1 MARQARSTS
10 ATSSGVND
18 MTKDSGYAIL
28 IWSLLLF
35 GLGFSLGNVYATQD
49 VVNYVEK
56 PQSNTISSVVESKT
70 KTEIAYVRKETKNG
84 KQEKT
89 DIVADIG
96 KQEIVIKVN
105 GEEQTFAKADDE
117 RFVFDKN
124 KLTLDQTSKVTL
136 DVTVPTVDKTKRW
149 AVGVG
154 YGDDGIAYT
163 VDFPVGKSDR
173 FGGWVYRDNDSTAV
187 GVKMKF

>member
-28 IWSLLLF
+28 VWSLLLF

-49 VVNYVEK
+49 VVKDMEK

-84 KQEKT
+84 KQEKS
-89 DIVADIG
+89 DIIADIG
-96 KQEIVIKVN
+96 KQDIVIKVN

-154 YGDDGIAYT
+154 YGDDGMAYT
-163 VDFPVGKSDR
+163 VDFPIGKSDTV
-173 FGGWVYRDNDSTAV
+173 GGWVYRDNDSTAV

>member
-1 MARQARSTS
+1 MVGEGNS
-10 ATSSGVND
+10 
-18 MTKDSGYAIL
+18 KYAVIVWF
-28 IWSLLLF
+28 IMMF
-35 GLGFSLGNVYATQD
+35 GLGFGLGGIFASQD
-49 VVNYVEK
+49 VAPEVEK
-56 PQSNTISSVVESKT
+56 SQPNTISSVVESKT
-70 KTEIAYVRKETKNG
+70 KTEIAYVPKTVVKG
-84 KQEKT
+84 KKEKT
-89 DIVADIG
+89 DLQADIG
-96 KQEIVIKVN
+96 KTDFVVRVN

-154 YGDDGIAYT
+154 YGDDGMAYT
-163 VDFPVGKSDR
+163 VDFPIGKSDAV
-173 FGGWVYRDNDSTAV
+173 GGWVYRDDDNTAI

>member
-1 MARQARSTS
+1 MVGEGNS
-10 ATSSGVND
+10 
-18 MTKDSGYAIL
+18 KYAVIVWFIL
-28 IWSLLLF
+28 IF
-35 GLGFSLGNVYATQD
+35 GLGFGLGGLFASQD
-49 VVNYVEK
+49 VVNDAEK
-56 PQSNTISSVVESKT
+56 PQPNTISSVMESKT

-84 KQEKT
+84 KCEKA
-89 DIVADIG
+89 DIIADIG
-96 KQEIVIKVN
+96 KQDIVIKVN

-154 YGDDGIAYT
+154 YGDDGMAYT
-163 VDFPVGKSDR
+163 VDFPIGKSDAV
-173 FGGWVYRDNDSTAV
+173 GGWVYRDNDSTAV

>member
-1 MARQARSTS
+1 
-10 ATSSGVND
+10 

-28 IWSLLLF
+28 VWSLLLF

-84 KQEKT
+84 KQEKS
-89 DIVADIG
+89 DIIADIG
-96 KQEIVIKVN
+96 KQDIVIKVN

-154 YGDDGIAYT
+154 YGDDGMAYT
-163 VDFPVGKSDR
+163 VDFPIGKSDTV
-173 FGGWVYRDNDSTAV
+173 GGWVYRDNDSTAV

>member
-1 MARQARSTS
+1 MSEIA
-10 ATSSGVND
+10 G
-18 MTKDSGYAIL
+18 DSMVDRKS
-28 IWSLLLF
+28 IWIAVVSFALGIAVGSL
-35 GLGFSLGNVYATQD
+35 VATQD
-49 VVNYVEK
+49 VVDDAEK
-56 PQSNTISSVVESKT
+56 PRSNTISGVVESKT

-84 KQEKT
+84 KQEKS
-89 DIVADIG
+89 DIIADIG
-96 KQEIVIKVN
+96 KQDIVIKVN

-149 AVGVG
+149 AVGIG
-154 YGDDGIAYT
+154 YGDNGMAYT
-163 VDFPVGKSDR
+163 VDFPIGKSDTYA
-173 FGGWVYRDNDSTAV
+173 GWAYKDNDSHAV

>member
-28 IWSLLLF
+28 VWSLLLF

-49 VVNYVEK
+49 VVKDMEK

-84 KQEKT
+84 KREKA

-96 KQEIVIKVN
+96 KQDIVIKVN

-124 KLTLDQTSKVTL
+124 KLTLDQTSKVML

-154 YGDDGIAYT
+154 YGDNGMAYT
-163 VDFPVGKSDR
+163 VDFPVGKSDT

>member
-10 ATSSGVND
+10 ATSSGVDD
-18 MTKDSGYAIL
+18 MEKNGYTQAFVL
-28 IWSLLLF
+28 AVVF
-35 GLGFSLGNVYATQD
+35 GIGCAVGSMCATQD
-49 VVNYVEK
+49 VVNDAEK
-56 PQSNTISSVVESKT
+56 TQSNTTSSVVESKT

-84 KQEKT
+84 KQEKP
-89 DIVADIG
+89 DIIADIG
-96 KQEIVIKVN
+96 KQDIVIKVN

-163 VDFPVGKSDR
+163 VDFPIGKSNNL
-173 FGGWVYRDNDSTAV
+173 GGWVYRDNDSTAV

>member
-1 MARQARSTS
+1 MARQARLTS

-28 IWSLLLF
+28 VWSLLLF

-84 KQEKT
+84 KQEKS
-89 DIVADIG
+89 DIIADIG
-96 KQEIVIKVN
+96 KQDIVIKVN

-154 YGDDGIAYT
+154 YGDDGMAYT
-163 VDFPVGKSDR
+163 VDFPIGKSDAV
-173 FGGWVYRDNDSTAV
+173 GGWVYRDDDSTAV